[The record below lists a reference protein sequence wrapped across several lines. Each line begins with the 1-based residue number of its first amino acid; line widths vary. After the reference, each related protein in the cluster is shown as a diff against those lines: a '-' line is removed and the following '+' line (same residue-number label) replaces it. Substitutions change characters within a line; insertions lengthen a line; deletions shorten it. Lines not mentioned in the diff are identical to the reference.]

1 MSDALDNIENIY
13 DNPNEEKKKMAW
25 FRRTK
30 KNITTEHKKDVPKG
44 LWYKSP
50 SGKIIDTEELRANM
64 YVSPDDDFH
73 VQIGSQEY
81 FEILFDN
88 SQYKELDAKV
98 ESKDPLNWSDTQK
111 YKDRLKDVKKKTGLT
126 DAIRNATGKMNDREV
141 VISAMD
147 FKFIGGSL
155 GSAMGEKIVRA
166 IDYALKHNLPYILI
180 TQSGGARMMEAAISL
195 MQLAKVEAKL
205 TQLSDAKIP
214 YITLLTNPTYGG
226 ITASFGSV
234 GDLVLAEPGA
244 LIGFAGP
251 RVIKETIGRDLPEGF
266 QTSEFLLEKGFIDM
280 IVHRK
285 MLKKQLTESINLL
298 MPTEVEKGR
307 SKK

>member
-1 MSDALDNIENIY
+1 MLEDLDNIY
-13 DNPNEEKKKMAW
+13 DNQNEEKKKMAW

-50 SGKIIDTEELRANM
+50 SGKIIDTDELKANL

-81 FEILFDN
+81 FEILFDD
-88 SQYKELDAKV
+88 SKFKELDAKV
-98 ESKDPLNWSDTQK
+98 ESKDPLNWADTQK

-126 DAIRNATGKMNDREV
+126 DAIRNATGKMNGREV

-155 GSAMGEKIVRA
+155 GSVMGEKILRA
-166 IDYALKHNLPYILI
+166 IDYALKHKLPYVLI

-205 TQLSDAKIP
+205 TQLSDEKIP
-214 YITLLTNPTYGG
+214 YVTVLTNPTFGG

-234 GDLVLAEPGA
+234 GDIIMAEPGA

-266 QTSEFLLEKGFIDM
+266 QTSEFLLEKGFVDM

-285 MLKKQLTESINLL
+285 MLKKQLSESISMLMPVIETESK
-298 MPTEVEKGR
+298 T
-307 SKK
+307 KK

>member
-1 MSDALDNIENIY
+1 LDNLDNIY
-13 DNPNEEKKKMAW
+13 DNQNEERKKMAW

-50 SGKIIDTEELRANM
+50 SGKIIDTEELKANL

-81 FEILFDN
+81 FEILFDDA
-88 SQYKELDAKV
+88 QFQELDAKV
-98 ESKDPLNWSDTQK
+98 ASKDPLNWVDTQK

-126 DAIRNATGKMNDREV
+126 DAIRTATGNLHGRKV

-166 IDYALKHNLPYILI
+166 IDYALKNKIPYILI
-180 TQSGGARMMEAAISL
+180 SQSGGARMMEAAISL
-195 MQLAKVEAKL
+195 MQMAKVEAKL

-214 YITLLTNPTYGG
+214 YISVLTNPTYGG
-226 ITASFGSV
+226 VTASFASV
-234 GDLVLAEPGA
+234 GDLVIAEPQA

-266 QTSEFLLEKGFIDM
+266 QTSEFLLEKGFVDM

-285 MLKKQLTESINLL
+285 MLKRQIFEAVNML
-298 MPTEVEKGR
+298 MPI
-307 SKK
+307 